1 MKPAA
6 RVGDPTGHGTPL
18 SPGPG
23 SPNVLIGNRPA
34 WRATLD
40 QHACPVVNLRGAD
53 GVGSVLMGSPT
64 VLINNQM
71 ACRMGDIVIEKPGA
85 AIAPTNPIVMGEPTV
100 LIGEGGIA
108 SQIAITHDALRRAA
122 NFGVPLIQICPE
134 CQPLSLLTKLPSQ
147 LAQKATEWQPGTKV
161 TDVWDLFDA
170 ARLFLKAYKTYN
182 TALQTFQN
190 TDDARGENFLQ
201 VWRSMSQNLHTLLR
215 GDIREFLKTAQ
226 GENFLQVWR
235 SMSQNLHT
243 LLRGDIREFLKT
255 AQNNKAYQSV
265 ATTLPKPL
273 SIHTLGKGFFQGALK
288 TALNNLDDLTQRR
301 YGAFAAKVGYGA
313 LRGLIAEGAG
323 TLAAKGGALL
333 GTAFPPL
340 GGAIGG
346 YNIGRT
352 IGGLFGEKG
361 AKIGARVG
369 GILGAVVGLV
379 PGVGHF
385 VGPALGAI
393 GAKMW
398 AKRVTEHGFDALF
411 GGEQKIDERFGKQ
424 RHPP

>member
-40 QHACPVVNLRGAD
+40 QRACPVVDLRGAD

-134 CQPLSLLTKLPSQ
+134 CQLLSLLTKLPSQ
-147 LAQKATEWQPGTKV
+147 LAQKATEWQLGTKV

-170 ARLFLKAYKTYN
+170 ARLFLKAY
-182 TALQTFQN
+182 QT
-190 TDDARGENFLQ
+190 G
-201 VWRSMSQNLHTLLR
+201 V
-215 GDIREFLKTAQ
+215 
-226 GENFLQVWR
+226 
-235 SMSQNLHT
+235 
-243 LLRGDIREFLKT
+243 
-255 AQNNKAYQSV
+255 
-265 ATTLPKPL
+265 TTLPKPL
-273 SIHTLGKGFFQGALK
+273 SIHTLGKGALQGALK
-288 TALNNLDDLTQRR
+288 TALNNLDDLKQRR

-313 LRGLIAEGAG
+313 LRGAIAEGVG

-333 GTAFPPL
+333 GTVFPPI

-361 AKIGARVG
+361 AKVGGVVG

-398 AKRVTEHGFDALF
+398 AKRVTEQKFDALF